1 MAKIDTST
9 IEGYESMTA
18 EQKLAALESYEY
30 EDNVAELEK
39 QKAAVSKAN
48 SEAADW
54 KRKHNALLSAEDRK
68 KQEDAERISNMEQE
82 LATLRK
88 EKTISEYKAQFTA
101 QGYGEELAASTAE
114 AMESGDMVTVFANN
128 KKFLEDY
135 AKHVIAEKLKNTPRG
150 ADGGNGDPAGVDY
163 AKKIEEARGRGD
175 FVAEAYYTRL
185 KAQADTANK

>member
-1 MAKIDTST
+1 MKIDTSK
-9 IEGYESMTA
+9 IEGYAEMTP
-18 EQKLAALESYEY
+18 EQKLAALEGFEY
-30 EDNVAELEK
+30 EDHAAELEK

-68 KQEDAERISNMEQE
+68 KQEDADRISNMEQE

-88 EKTISEYKAQFTA
+88 EKTISEYKAQFAA

-150 ADGGNGDPAGVDY
+150 ADGGTGDPAGVDY

>member
-18 EQKLAALESYEY
+18 EQKLAALEAYEY
-30 EDNVAELEK
+30 EDNAAELEK

-88 EKTISEYKAQFTA
+88 EKTISEYKAQFAA

-150 ADGGNGDPAGVDY
+150 ADGGTGDPAGVDY